1 MTDFVS
7 AAAVIVAAG
16 ARFDQRG
23 WAPAT
28 AGNYSVRLDD
38 GSIAITVSGAHKGR
52 LTPDLVMRV
61 DREGRAL
68 DTKRPSAETLLHC
81 LIYDIDPAARAVVH
95 THSVAGTVL
104 SRALQG
110 ASAIDLAGYEV
121 LKALPG
127 IDTHDT
133 TLALPLVENTQDMP
147 ALAAELRPLLL
158 GQSPQTGTFYIRGH
172 GLYAWGADLAAAES
186 GAEAIEFLLACAW
199 EEWKAK

>member
-1 MTDFVS
+1 MTDFSS
-7 AAAVIVAAG
+7 AAAAIVAAG

-38 GSIAITVSGAHKGR
+38 GSIAITVSGSHKGR
-52 LTPDLVMRV
+52 LTPEAVMRV
-61 DREGRAL
+61 DAQGRAL
-68 DTKRPSAETLLHC
+68 DAKRPSAETRLHC
-81 LIYDIDPAARAVVH
+81 LVYALDPAAGAVVH

-104 SRALQG
+104 SRALAG
-110 ASAIDLAGYEV
+110 ARSIDLAGYEV

-133 TLALPLVENTQDMP
+133 VLALPLVDNTQDMP
-147 ALAAELRPLLL
+147 ALAADLRPVLLA
-158 GQSPQTGTFYIRGH
+158 QSPQTGTFYIRGH
-172 GLYAWGADLAAAES
+172 GLYAWGHDLAAAET

-199 EEWKAK
+199 EEWKAR